1 MNSIVSQHVI
11 SRHPASGKPK
21 IVQVAYSNGKIT
33 RVHIHNNGQQTYT
46 TIREGTT
53 RVVPRQVILQQVVVQ
68 PQIVGT
74 TTRVVVPR
82 QVIPQQVVVQPQIV
96 GTTTRVVV
104 PRQVIPQQVVVQP
117 QIVYQR
123 VIQRH
128 SITNAPKV
136 VETKYSNGKIIR
148 THYHNDGRIT
158 RE

>member
-96 GTTTRVVV
+96 
-104 PRQVIPQQVVVQP
+104 
-117 QIVYQR
+117 YLR

>member
-96 GTTTRVVV
+96 
-104 PRQVIPQQVVVQP
+104 
-117 QIVYQR
+117 YQR